1 MAFDSKPGDSPAIM
15 MNELVRRLNENSR
28 RIKYVEQKAE
38 KVESTVT
45 TLEETALMRM
55 NDLKINLERIEQ
67 KMTSLAERLN
77 VIESEILHANK
88 EIGKSVTKA
97 EIKHLEAYIDLMNP
111 ITSKFITR
119 EELERV
125 LEENAPKKVLRA

>member
-1 MAFDSKPGDSPAIM
+1 MAFDSKPGDSPAMM

-45 TLEETALMRM
+45 TLEETALLRM

-77 VIESEILHANK
+77 AIETEILHANK
-88 EIGKSVTKA
+88 EIGKAATKS
-97 EIKHLEAYIDLMNP
+97 EVKHLEAYIDLMNP